1 MIIDGVELR
10 PQGKPPRKPR
20 ALPPSPRADDRLL
33 NLDIQGLGL
42 GVAGSILNRQGVS
55 GVFFGR
61 DLHAAV
67 VRRPNR
73 VVLRL
78 QLTGLGVGHAITEL
92 HRVTAVDNSWS
103 GVESLGGQFLSAKV
117 VDGLA
122 VSVQLLLRSLFQ
134 RAALELAIFLPPREE

>member
-78 QLTGLGVGHAITEL
+78 KLHGLGIGHAITEL
-92 HRVTAVDNSWS
+92 HCLAAVDNSWA
-103 GVESLGGQFLSAKV
+103 GVESLDSQFLPAKLI
-117 VDGLA
+117 DGLA
-122 VSVQLLLRSLFQ
+122 VGIELLLRSL
-134 RAALELAIFLPPREE
+134 L